1 MSDLIKQIEEPKIKL
16 DPIKFEAPDNEDD
29 TKKITKGLGFTPFLW
44 YMGYQIRETDISNLK
59 LYHNGILPQVIL
71 TFVDAQSFI
80 EDIGFPE
87 NDTPFEV
94 FLNSGS
100 DTIKSI
106 HLKFKVVD
114 FKQVTKGSGSKKYT
128 MSGTLDLTEL
138 YVQQYKSYSKKT
150 SFGAIKDI
158 CKEVGLGFNSNI
170 SDTKDEMTWLQRESY
185 LEFIVNAIKR
195 SYLSDDS
202 YLIGYID
209 YYYCFNY
216 IDVEKEFKRD
226 ISKDFN
232 IDTNGTNAI
241 DEENVEEKATLE
253 FTNDKGQSGTNLFIS
268 KYNTKNK
275 SMSTAIKNGFMSR
288 TRYYDILEKNHLMF
302 NIDSL
307 TDDGDDVIV
316 LRGKTDDEEY
326 YKKNVSN
333 SYLGKID
340 TDNVHKNY
348 AYSMVQNKLNL
359 DNITKISMDLTIP
372 NLNWSIYRYQ
382 KVVINIVP
390 ESSTPIKDDVTWK
403 LTGEWIIIGLNYL
416 WKGGKMEQ
424 GVSVS
429 RRSLGKNPN
438 KDLPINNI

>member
-1 MSDLIKQIEEPKIKL
+1 MNDYIKQIDKPTVKL
-16 DPIKFEAPDNEDD
+16 DPIKFEAPDNSDD

-44 YMGYQIRETDISNLK
+44 YMGYQIRETDISMLK
-59 LYHNGILPQVIL
+59 LHHNGILPRIIL
-71 TFVDAQSFI
+71 TFVDSYSMI
-80 EDIGFPE
+80 EDTGFPE
-87 NDTPFEV
+87 NDTPFEI

-100 DTIKSI
+100 DDIKSI
-106 HLKFKVVD
+106 HLKFKIVD
-114 FKQVTKGSGSKKYT
+114 FKQVSKSSGQKKYT
-128 MSGTLDLTEL
+128 MSGALDLTEL
-138 YVQQYKSYSKKT
+138 YVPQYKSYSKKT
-150 SFGAIKDI
+150 SFSALREV

-185 LEFIVNAIKR
+185 LEFMVNTMKR

-226 ISKDFN
+226 ITNDIN
-232 IDTNGTNAI
+232 IDSSGMNSVS
-241 DEENVEEKATLE
+241 DDDVKEKTKLE
-253 FTNDKGQSGTNLFIS
+253 FTNDKGISSSNLYIS
-268 KYNTKNK
+268 KYDTKNE
-275 SMSTAIKNGFMSR
+275 SMSRAIKNGFISR

-307 TDDGDDVIV
+307 TDDGDDVIL
-316 LRGKTDDEEY
+316 LRGKSNDEEY

-348 AYSMVQNKLNL
+348 AYSLVQNKLNL
-359 DNITKISMDLTIP
+359 SNITKISMDLNLP

-382 KVVINIVP
+382 KIRINMVP
-390 ESSTPIKDDVTWK
+390 NSSTPVKDDVMWK
-403 LTGEWIIIGLNYL
+403 LTGEWLIIGLNYL
-416 WKGGKMEQ
+416 WKGNKMEQ
-424 GVSVS
+424 RVNVS

-438 KDLPINNI
+438 DDLPINNI

>member
-1 MSDLIKQIEEPKIKL
+1 MNDYIKQIDKPTVKL
-16 DPIKFEAPDNEDD
+16 DPIKFEAPTNDTD

-44 YMGYQIRETDISNLK
+44 YMGYQIRETDISTLK
-59 LYHNGILPQVIL
+59 LYHNGILPRIIL
-71 TFVDAQSFI
+71 TFTDAYGII
-80 EDIGFPE
+80 EDTGFPE
-87 NDTPFEV
+87 NDTPFEI

-100 DTIKSI
+100 DDIKSI
-106 HLKFKVVD
+106 HLKFKIVD
-114 FKQVTKGSGSKKYT
+114 FKQVSKVNGQKKYT

-138 YVQQYKSYSKKT
+138 YVPQYKSYSKKT
-150 SFGAIKDI
+150 SFSALREV

-185 LEFIVNAIKR
+185 LEFMVNTMKR

-226 ISKDFN
+226 ISNDVN
-232 IDTNGTNAI
+232 IDSSGMNSVGDDDVKTKTP
-241 DEENVEEKATLE
+241 LE
-253 FTNDKGQSGTNLFIS
+253 LSNDKGLSSSNLYIS
-268 KYNTKNK
+268 KYDIINK
-275 SMSTAIKNGFMSR
+275 SMSRAIKNGFMSR
-288 TRYYDILEKNHLMF
+288 TRYYDTLEKNHLMF

-307 TDDGDDVIV
+307 TDDGDDVIL
-316 LRGKTDDEEY
+316 LRGKTNDEEY

-348 AYSMVQNKLNL
+348 AYSLVQNKLNL

-382 KVVINIVP
+382 KVRINMTP
-390 ESSTPIKDDVTWK
+390 LSSTIIKDPIIWK
-403 LTGEWIIIGLNYL
+403 LTGEWLIIGIDYL
-416 WKGGKMEQ
+416 WKNGSMGQ
-424 GVSVS
+424 SVSVS

-438 KDLPINNI
+438 DDLPINNI